1 MRLGASETSQQCF
14 RLVALKHEVQNNA
27 EVVKPV
33 LDELEVLRLS
43 TALGM
48 LSGVRGQDLRDGV
61 LEARDVDDDFARFLR
76 RDVLGGDG
84 GGGSESERVVVR
96 SVFGKQRETRAYLR
110 RVGAWNDSMERTIRD
125 VDQGLYAVLLPPYA
139 VGMNDLDYYDDD
151 EDEYE
156 DDGDGDAGNAGRLL
170 VVFGWLRDGFFEAE
184 RLRDTATYVLRFL
197 TTLSSHVT
205 CVIGKHDVAHMQQ
218 LMADSQAH
226 EGDDLASYSVAFH
239 VERQLEEQDA
249 IEATIVEEVALG
261 QLDGASDV
269 QMMFT
274 EGYHDELENNLA
286 RIAYTPTNAIR
297 QMMDRLEK
305 LQKPMYGLD
314 LARDLKAFVLENVIE
329 FEDFS
334 GAFGCQLDTREFLQ
348 TLITFVPIQLCR
360 AEFNMLTIMDNGHDT
375 STQTLDEKQS
385 LQSADVARSTRFGL
399 YSPLL
404 SSWPGRCVVITS
416 MGKQSTGKSYF
427 LNHLTGSSFAIS
439 GERCTDGAWMSVVKL
454 PKNILLVVLDF
465 EGLGSLERTEQEDV
479 FLSVLNASVSMLTIF
494 RMEMRLDKDID
505 DLFNKFQKGSQLL
518 QGDPR
523 LFRGKLYMSVKDV
536 NPNDQ
541 RGIIKEFESK
551 FGMLLA
557 ANKEHNFL
565 TEMYSGQLDINCS
578 PPLGTPGAAGFR
590 NGKSFHDCIRLVLAK
605 ISILDWTS
613 LDESAQQ
620 LRLSE
625 AMEEL
630 PMALRFGCL
639 VHAKSDFD
647 VTAGVH
653 KEDLVDALTAERIKI
668 SFEQVCV
675 AFPQLE
681 PTWQDLRR
689 KKMFDVCVSDHE
701 VDLGIAVTI
710 GADSDR
716 RVDAASE
723 TIHQLFDRF
732 KHCFRITGRL
742 EAATQKN
749 FDGFLSF
756 ILRRRRLR
764 IQHWAQSR
772 FGGRVP
778 EAWTVAEQQYCGAA
792 QNLFRRATGLHMR
805 AARAQGTKANASA
818 QKEIIPL
825 VSDGDDD
832 KADVASAT
840 VHMCDGEH
848 VCQAMCDED
857 GVCHV
862 DVFLKKSSKTFEGKR
877 SSFQYTFQEMNGS
890 RKKCVRTI
898 APGEVAH
905 DGSHSCVVASREHEA
920 LHYCDVR
927 CPCCSYYC
935 QKPFGHAGNHKT
947 THGNMRN
954 TYFLSDDVDIDI
966 GERKYQAGE
975 RGTAEMCN
983 MYCATMGREHVHY
996 LPCDQGSAGQCVYSG
1011 TSEDRRRHCQRALE
1025 PKPEQEM
1032 DELLHESFWETLGWE
1047 DPCTSKEARDEFGKC
1062 GYKCDA
1068 PDHDDEKPS
1077 LCVLPAWHA
1086 PAKQPESGFD
1096 GYSYVSGHQFECT
1109 HVSGDGKM
1117 HHVLVLDASGSMS
1130 GSPWQ
1135 HLMGAYAEYINNR
1148 INDRGTT
1155 DLVSVITFDSSARIQ
1170 YDAVSITS
1178 MRTAPVQYTG
1188 GGTSYASG
1196 LRLANEVMSR
1206 IMFDDYKP
1214 VIVFFSDGHP
1224 HDPVEGEQLAQH
1236 IRQAYAMYGLKAFAV
1251 GFGSIN
1257 LHILERVATALGGS
1271 YHHALDGTEL
1281 RSTFYTISASLGM
1294 RAGLALAA
1302 TADDSYCGVCGGQLA
1317 AEPTTELAV
1326 CAHVIHARC
1335 LRGLMDKQDASGESA
1350 QCPTC
1355 REVIHE

>member
-1 MRLGASETSQQCF
+1 MRLEASETSQQCF

-33 LDELEVLRLS
+33 LDELEELR
-43 TALGM
+43 A
-48 LSGVRGQDLRDGV
+48 GV

-110 RVGAWNDSMERTIRD
+110 RVGAWNDSMERSNRD

-139 VGMNDLDYYDDD
+139 VGMDDLDYYDDD

-156 DDGDGDAGNAGRLL
+156 NDGDAGNTGRLL

-184 RLRDTATYVLRFL
+184 RLRDTATYVPRFV

-226 EGDDLASYSVAFH
+226 EVDDLASYSVAFH

-269 QMMFT
+269 Q
-274 EGYHDELENNLA
+274 
-286 RIAYTPTNAIR
+286 
-297 QMMDRLEK
+297 
-305 LQKPMYGLD
+305 
-314 LARDLKAFVLENVIE
+314 
-329 FEDFS
+329 
-334 GAFGCQLDTREFLQ
+334 
-348 TLITFVPIQLCR
+348 
-360 AEFNMLTIMDNGHDT
+360 FNMLTIMDNGHDT

-385 LQSADVARSTRFGL
+385 LQSADIARSTRFGL

-454 PKNILLVVLDF
+454 PKNILLVVINF

-494 RMEMRLDKDID
+494 RMEMRVDKDID

-551 FGMLLA
+551 FGTLLA

-578 PPLGTPGAAGFR
+578 PPLGTPG
-590 NGKSFHDCIRLVLAK
+590 FHDCIRLVLAK

-653 KEDLVDALTAERIKI
+653 KEDLVDVLTAERIKI

-675 AFPQLE
+675 TFPQLE

-689 KKMFDVCVSDHE
+689 KKMFDVCVPDHE
-701 VDLGIAVTI
+701 VDLGIAVNK

-716 RVDAASE
+716 RVGAASE

-732 KHCFRITGRL
+732 KHCFGITGRL

-756 ILRRRRLR
+756 LLRRRRLR

-778 EAWTVAEQQYCGAA
+778 EAWTVAEQQYCGTA

-825 VSDGDDD
+825 VSDGDGK
-832 KADVASAT
+832 KADVASAI

-1096 GYSYVSGHQFECT
+1096 GFSYVSGHQFECT

-1196 LRLANEVMSR
+1196 LRLVNEVMSR

-1302 TADDSYCGVCGGQLA
+1302 TADDSNCGVCGGELA

-1335 LRGLMDKQDASGESA
+1335 LRGLMDEQDARGDSA

-1355 REVIHE
+1355 REVINE